1 MDGGR
6 VSARSKLD
14 RVLPASGTKRKRV
27 VGLVPEDRRMTLR
40 ACVGVAVLKC
50 FWSCT
55 VSLQFAYFRRVQG
68 TGTQAGRWSQMDLI
82 VDLPKDPG

>member
-1 MDGGR
+1 
-6 VSARSKLD
+6 
-14 RVLPASGTKRKRV
+14 
-27 VGLVPEDRRMTLR
+27 MTLR